1 MEKYKVPI
9 IVIAVLAV
17 GAALFVIF
25 RSNGGAGV
33 DGPVSNVD
41 KAVQDVQS
49 SNRPDDPEVPEA
61 LRTGKTM
68 GGR

>member
-25 RSNGGAGV
+25 KGNGGSAVG
-33 DGPVSNVD
+33 GPVSNVD
-41 KAVQDVQS
+41 KAVQDVTS
-49 SNRPDDPEVPEA
+49 GNRSGDPEVPEA

-68 GGR
+68 GSR